1 MNPSGSIIPTLSAF
15 MHGGHILEW
24 MIAPHESMKL
34 SKNFMG
40 GSFYDGVIFKVD
52 LEKP

>member
-1 MNPSGSIIPTLSAF
+1 MSIQRGLKLGLMASHESIRKYYTNSI
-15 MHGGHILEW
+15 GEW

-40 GSFYDGVIFKVD
+40 GSFMMG
-52 LEKP
+52 